1 MKTHTIVV
9 DPKAPQADVIG
20 KAVEALRRGGLV
32 AFPTDTLYALG
43 ADALAADA
51 VERVLTVKGRARGK
65 PLSVLVPSVEAIAS
79 LDVSLAA
86 GVPDAL
92 RAFWPGPLTV
102 VVKAGG
108 KFPAVLTGATGTV
121 GLRVPAGP
129 VAQAI
134 LAGFGRP
141 VIGTSANKAGGGRSG
156 RRQDRSAGHRRPDRF
171 DPGRRAR
178 GAGRALHGARLH
190 GRAGPHPARRCHF
203 PRQAGRGDRPGVSRG
218 LGGGGCRRR
227 PIRFEQPRAK
237 RGSAVVSLRQSASGE
252 IPLEDRKIAM
262 LDCL

>member
-65 PLSVLVPSVEAIAS
+65 PLSVLVPSVDAIAS

-86 GVPDAL
+86 GVPHAL

-108 KFPAVLTGATGTV
+108 KFPSVLTGATGTV
-121 GLRVPAGP
+121 GLRIPAGP

-141 VIGTSANKAGGGRSG
+141 VIGTSANKAGG
-156 RRQDRSAGHRRPDRF
+156 P
-171 DPGRRAR
+171 DPGDAKTVQRAI
-178 GAGRALHGARLH
+178 GGQIDLILDGGRVALGVPSTVLDCTTV
-190 GRAGPHPARRCHF
+190 PARVLREG
-203 PRQAGRGDRPGVSRG
+203 A
-218 LGGGGCRRR
+218 
-227 PIRFEQPRAK
+227 IPRAK
-237 RGSAVVSLRQSASGE
+237 LAAAIAVA
-252 IPLEDRKIAM
+252 
-262 LDCL
+262 